1 MKIDLLFF
9 FVFLFFKKLVFYLL
23 VDLNFFLVRVNWFL
37 GVFSMWFM
45 MLIMLF
51 FLLIVEYVLFSFFS
65 FFNSDIVMLMLWFVK
80 CDVFIVCWNSCF
92 VILFVEFEI

>member
-1 MKIDLLFF
+1 MNIDLLFF

-65 FFNSDIVMLMLWFVK
+65 FFNSDDVLENKKCIVN
-80 CDVFIVCWNSCF
+80 I
-92 VILFVEFEI
+92 